1 MFLKKI
7 NYFSFLKSFLCV
19 FNSFCQ
25 ILSKHFLVKNVVLV
39 WKKQN
44 RNSQAVLTT
53 EAKIR
58 THVRFMTFL
67 TKLDRFSNWARE
79 PCTLSEEKILFLTF
93 SLSFSCL
100 LIGYA
105 SERSLFIG
113 SCLALLLFMSW
124 VPIKGLIFV
133 SSCLT
138 WRQKSSKFI
147 LAPSLEED
155 WNSFFMLLCFCV
167 IFQRIL
173 FC

>member
-1 MFLKKI
+1 MFLVLFVKFYQ
-7 NYFSFLKSFLCV
+7 NT
-19 FNSFCQ
+19 
-25 ILSKHFLVKNVVLV
+25 LVKNVVLV
-39 WKKQN
+39 WEKAKQEFAGCPHY
-44 RNSQAVLTT
+44 RSQDSNP
-53 EAKIR
+53 R
-58 THVRFMTFL
+58 PFHDFL

-155 WNSFFMLLCFCV
+155 WKSFFMLLCSYV

>member
-1 MFLKKI
+1 MLFL
-7 NYFSFLKSFLCV
+7 FGKSKTG
-19 FNSFCQ
+19 
-25 ILSKHFLVKNVVLV
+25 IRRLSSLPKP
-39 WKKQN
+39 
-44 RNSQAVLTT
+44 
-53 EAKIR
+53 
-58 THVRFMTFL
+58 RFEPTSVSWLL

-155 WNSFFMLLCFCV
+155 WKSFFMLLYSYV